1 MRIGFAVAIAACLAG
16 SPAMADVVIGT
27 DHDATR
33 HEDRANQERDAAH
46 HDMDKAREHT
56 VAAHDQERRGDNDKD
71 REGVRVEIGH

>member
-1 MRIGFAVAIAACLAG
+1 MVSAVARA
-16 SPAMADVVIGT
+16 SPAMGDVVIGT
-27 DHDATR
+27 NHDATR